1 MIVCVAV
8 DDNMG
13 MMFNNRRQSQDKIL
27 RKYLLNMVNGRK
39 IWINN
44 YTAKQFEYPLTGNI
58 AVDENFLDKACEE
71 DFCFVENLSLEKYK
85 ERIKEIILFKW
96 NRIYP
101 ADMYFDIPLVEN
113 EWKLTYVD
121 EFEGNSH
128 EKITMEEWKRESI

>member
-1 MIVCVAV
+1 M
-8 DDNMG
+8 
-13 MMFNNRRQSQDKIL
+13 
-27 RKYLLNMVNGRK
+27 
-39 IWINN
+39 
-44 YTAKQFEYPLTGNI
+44 
-58 AVDENFLDKACEE
+58 
-71 DFCFVENLSLEKYK
+71 EKYK
-85 ERIKEIILFKW
+85 ERIKKIILFKW

>member
-1 MIVCVAV
+1 M
-8 DDNMG
+8 
-13 MMFNNRRQSQDKIL
+13 
-27 RKYLLNMVNGRK
+27 
-39 IWINN
+39 
-44 YTAKQFEYPLTGNI
+44 
-58 AVDENFLDKACEE
+58 
-71 DFCFVENLSLEKYK
+71 ENLSLEKYK

>member
-1 MIVCVAV
+1 M
-8 DDNMG
+8 
-13 MMFNNRRQSQDKIL
+13 
-27 RKYLLNMVNGRK
+27 
-39 IWINN
+39 
-44 YTAKQFEYPLTGNI
+44 
-58 AVDENFLDKACEE
+58 
-71 DFCFVENLSLEKYK
+71 ENLSLEKYK

-128 EKITMEEWKRESI
+128 EKNYNGGMET